1 MKRLAALSALAFAA
15 MGLQP
20 ALAQFGSDF
29 PYPSSSTTEK
39 VVQTWIDRYL
49 PRDGYVVGA
58 WSANVVMLVNVGA
71 ALNADHYPQVTTEV
85 LSEVLRPDAA
95 GAAGWRS
102 AVQVETFDCVR
113 NQYEVI
119 SSRYY
124 QRGDRKGPSDHDD
137 GEKVWHTPD
146 SGATMDTVQRA
157 ACFNGEQKHKEAQ
170 APASPFAPPVVAPQ
184 AVPQTAPQNA
194 PTPAAKP
201 APTKAS
207 DAKAPEAKAAPVQAK
222 PQRSAPASAKPAPS
236 AKAAKPEP
244 AKQSAPKAKPVAKP
258 VKPAPVK
265 TPAAK
270 PQPAKPVATKPKPL
284 PQPSLRGMQLAQ

>member
-1 MKRLAALSALAFAA
+1 MKRLLGLSILAFAA

-20 ALAQFGSDF
+20 AQAQFGSDF

-39 VVQTWIDRYL
+39 VVQAWIDRYL

-58 WSANVVMLVNVGA
+58 WSANVVMLVNVGP

-170 APASPFAPPVVAPQ
+170 APASPLTPPPVAPQ
-184 AVPQTAPQNA
+184 APPQAAPA
-194 PTPAAKP
+194 PAAKP
-201 APTKAS
+201 VPPRANEAKTPEPKATPVQTKPPQSAPAGAKPLAS
-207 DAKAPEAKAAPVQAK
+207 AKAPPAAQPAPVKHSLA
-222 PQRSAPASAKPAPS
+222 
-236 AKAAKPEP
+236 
-244 AKQSAPKAKPVAKP
+244 KAKPVAKP
-258 VKPAPVK
+258 VKAVPVK
-265 TPAAK
+265 PTAAK
-270 PQPAKPVATKPKPL
+270 PPPAKPASAKPKPL
-284 PQPSLRGMQLAQ
+284 PRPSLRGMQLAE